1 MPCLF
6 YYVGPVGEF
15 THFKSGSQLKAQP
28 ENLPMA
34 VQHFPASAE
43 VTAFPLAPV
52 NIQ

>member
-15 THFKSGSQLKAQP
+15 TDFKSGSQLKAQP
-28 ENLPMA
+28 ENLSMA

-43 VTAFPLAPV
+43 VTALPLVPV